1 LRFHYYLPPLL
12 SCVGLVAVIGRL
24 SDDHDLQSFPECLGG
39 VFGDGTEG
47 NNAVEDGR

>member
-1 LRFHYYLPPLL
+1 LPAFL
-12 SCVGLVAVIGRL
+12 SCVGFVAVIGRL